1 MKTNIANHGPYSWW
15 QRLNIKCNALNHIS
29 NERHFQYRRPRNI
42 KLQMDGWGSHPHSL
56 PVPSSLLPLM
66 GGGDT
71 VSLQV
76 IQPGKDLDATPGKN

>member
-1 MKTNIANHGPYSWW
+1 MKG
-15 QRLNIKCNALNHIS
+15 IS
-29 NERHFQYRRPRNI
+29 NIGDLGILNYRW
-42 KLQMDGWGSHPHSL
+42 MDGVPTPHSL